1 MKIGKLKKPYVTEDS
16 SHAKGRDSAADSDA
30 NLEPDA
36 CHEPVAAN
44 AVAPFDSLV
53 RVSFIH
59 TRKRLADSDGISGKA
74 ALDGLVACGL
84 LKDDSASY
92 VEEVSHRQ
100 RKGERE
106 ETLIVIEEVTNQPIT
121 GARG

>member
-1 MKIGKLKKPYVTEDS
+1 MKIGKLKQPYNTEVQ
-16 SHAKGRDSAADSDA
+16 SATGEDRPASPA
-30 NLEPDA
+30 TNLEPHP
-36 CHEPVAAN
+36 CHAPVAAN

-53 RVSFIH
+53 RVTFIH

-84 LKDDSASY
+84 LKDDSPSY

-106 ETLIVIEEVTNQPIT
+106 ETLIVIEEV
-121 GARG
+121 